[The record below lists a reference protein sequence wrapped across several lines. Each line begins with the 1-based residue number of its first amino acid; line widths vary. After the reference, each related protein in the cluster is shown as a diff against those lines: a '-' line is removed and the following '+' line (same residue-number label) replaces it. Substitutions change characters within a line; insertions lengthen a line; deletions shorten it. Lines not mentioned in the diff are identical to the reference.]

1 MELKL
6 KNIKVLLSASEETFC
21 YEAAVYKDNK
31 RIGLV
36 MNQGFGGSDSYD
48 FDSKVHNEINQWCK
62 KNLPSSPGYDGKQFP
77 TDFEMFCNKQVA
89 LHLDKKEL
97 KKLLKKV
104 AIYDKSKNKIYTYH
118 SYKPSSLWGDKE
130 WDRFKKNEDQII
142 MNKISESEALKLLQ
156 SI

>member
-6 KNIKVLLSASEETFC
+6 KSIKVLLSASEETFC
-21 YEAAVYKDNK
+21 YEAVVYKDGK
-31 RIGLV
+31 KIGFV
-36 MNQGFGGSDSYD
+36 TNEGRGGCDHQHIDSETL
-48 FDSKVHNEINQWCK
+48 NEINEWCK
-62 KNLPSSPGYDGKQFP
+62 TNLPTWTSYDGEQVP
-77 TDFEMFCNKQVA
+77 TDFEMFCNKQIQ

-142 MNKISESEALKLLQ
+142 MNKLSESDALKLLQ